1 MFWLGFS
8 GLLVPMFFWLD
19 LGASVLLTL
28 GLCLVVAVDDG
39 CGYCVFCVGCNLWI
53 LRVLLGLGDCLVL
66 VVSCLFVALWF
77 GLIVW
82 WVCFALEW
90 VRACVGMLVV

>member
-28 GLCLVVAVDDG
+28 GLCLVVPVDDG
-39 CGYCVFCVGCNLWI
+39 RGYCVFCVVVICGYFVFCWVWAIAWFWLFLVC
-53 LRVLLGLGDCLVL
+53 LRRYGLV
-66 VVSCLFVALWF
+66 
-77 GLIVW
+77 
-82 WVCFALEW
+82 
-90 VRACVGMLVV
+90 